1 MRKIKFALVAV
12 VMAAGLLGTVGTS
25 IASASTYNKTLF
37 DSFGYNWAGDYG
49 YSTLGAYST
58 YTGTQIWINGS
69 VHCSATPGWAA
80 VSWCGV
86 GGGNGT
92 ATLNIGDNLAAR
104 NWTAYDR
111 VNIYANAAGCYGWGG
126 SSNGGSYTASWRANT
141 SDDGQFCEYTE

>member
-1 MRKIKFALVAV
+1 MAV
-12 VMAAGLLGTVGTS
+12 VMAAGLLGTVGTG

-49 YSTLGAYST
+49 YSTLGTYST
-58 YTGTQIWINGS
+58 YTSTQIWINGS
-69 VHCSATPGWAA
+69 VRCSATPAWAA

-92 ATLNIGDNLAAR
+92 AELNIGDNLKAR

-111 VNIYANAAGCYGWGG
+111 VNIYANAAGCYAWGG
-126 SSNGGSYTASWRANT
+126 SSNVSGTSTASWPAN
-141 SDDGQFCEYTE
+141 SEYDGQYCELAE